1 MLVNKNVSSDQRK
14 ITKKKKKEKK
24 KVLVYHS
31 QLYSMLPLLSFFYNH
46 LLANNLTNS
55 LID

>member
-24 KVLVYHS
+24 KSIGLS
-31 QLYSMLPLLSFFYNH
+31 LSTILYVATIAFLL
-46 LLANNLTNS
+46 
-55 LID
+55 

>member
-24 KVLVYHS
+24 KSIGLS
-31 QLYSMLPLLSFFYNH
+31 LSTILYVATIVFLL
-46 LLANNLTNS
+46 
-55 LID
+55 

>member
-24 KVLVYHS
+24 SIGLS
-31 QLYSMLPLLSFFYNH
+31 LSTILYVATIVFLL
-46 LLANNLTNS
+46 
-55 LID
+55 